1 MMENGNAKKIA
12 ASIFVMV
19 LLLVGILI
27 GTILTRNIS
36 NSQNTTTSA
45 SQTVVT
51 PLEVISPA
59 PGSIIKQTTEIK
71 AMAKSS
77 YDPAVLTAVYKI
89 GDEAAIPLKVD
100 KQSDKIIISGTI
112 DPSQSPKGRNTLSIY
127 LYNTTP
133 GQTELIGSAVFYIQI

>member
-1 MMENGNAKKIA
+1 MDSSNAKKIA

-27 GTILTRNIS
+27 GTILTRSIS
-36 NSQNTTTSA
+36 NSQNTITSA

-59 PGSIIKQTTEIK
+59 PGSSIKTPTQIK
-71 AMAKSS
+71 AMTESNF
-77 YDPAVLTAVYKI
+77 DPAVLTAVYKV
-89 GDEAAIPLKVD
+89 GDEAAIPLKVE
-100 KQSDKIIISGTI
+100 KQSDKVVISGSI
-112 DPSQSPKGRNTLSIY
+112 DPAQSPKGRNTLSIY